1 MGFEHEESSRDDL
14 WANVNGKWVPIS
26 GPFDFDFDFDR
37 EDDLEDDSDIEYGTF

>member
-26 GPFDFDFDFDR
+26 GPFDR
-37 EDDLEDDSDIEYGTF
+37 EDDLEDDSDTECAAL

>member
-26 GPFDFDFDFDR
+26 GPFDFDYDR
-37 EDDLEDDSDIEYGTF
+37 EDDLEDDSDTECAAL